1 MCIIAIKPAGVKMP
15 AMKTIEN
22 CWHNNPDGA
31 GIMYAVGGTVH
42 IQKGYMTL
50 KKFKEALKRL
60 EKNIDVTNTPI
71 ILHCRITTHGGT
83 SAGNCHPFPVTEKL
97 PLLQMTKCTTPLAVA
112 HNGII
117 GIKPSKRDISDT
129 MEYILNQLAPLYQL
143 KKDFYRQPA
152 GKKLI
157 YNAIKSK
164 MAFLDGAGRIETVGD
179 FISGEDGLMYSNNSY
194 KARTIYHTWDL
205 WDYGSEWYD
214 PEHGKYLSWLTEEDG
229 YIISNGIPIS
239 ADYYLTDSDGRL
251 YLYDIETDTAI
262 PIDGT
267 LYNHAG
273 KPVNGF
279 NEDFAEYVE
288 IAYADRRDDEN
299 NVATGRYITITDTD
313 HSTSCD

>member
-1 MCIIAIKPAGVKMP
+1 MCIIAIKPAGVEMP

-42 IQKGYMTL
+42 IEKGFMTL
-50 KKFKEALKRL
+50 GDFRAALKRL
-60 EKNIDVTNTPI
+60 ENSIDTTSAPI
-71 ILHCRITTHGGT
+71 VLHCRITTHGGT
-83 SAGNCHPFPVTEKL
+83 SPGNTHPFPVTEKL
-97 PLLQMTKCTTPLAVA
+97 PLLQMTKSKAPLAVA

-117 GIKPSKRDISDT
+117 DIKPSKRDISDT
-129 MEYILNQLAPLYQL
+129 MEYVMAQLAPLYQL
-143 KKDFYRQPA
+143 KRGFYKETS

-164 MAFLDGAGRIETVGD
+164 MVFLDGNGRIETVGD
-179 FISGEDGLMYSNNSY
+179 FIAGEDGLMYSNNSY
-194 KARTIYHTWDL
+194 KARTVYYKWDL
-205 WDYGSEWYD
+205 WDYGAEWYES
-214 PEHGKYLSWLTEEDG
+214 EHGKYLSWLTEEDG
-229 YIISNGIPIS
+229 YILSNGVPVS

-267 LYNHAG
+267 LYSHAG
-273 KPVNGF
+273 RPINGF
-279 NEDFAEYVE
+279 QEDFAEYVE
-288 IAYADRRDDEN
+288 IQYANRGDDD
-299 NVATGRYITITDTD
+299 NVADGCYITIADTD